1 MPKMSLIQRMARAK
15 VPQAHMHEVLR
26 LQNKIKDMQATID
39 EYLAIID
46 RLATEREELSYRIT
60 ELQTEIDGLLA
71 LQSL

>member
-15 VPQAHMHEVLR
+15 APQAHMHEVLR